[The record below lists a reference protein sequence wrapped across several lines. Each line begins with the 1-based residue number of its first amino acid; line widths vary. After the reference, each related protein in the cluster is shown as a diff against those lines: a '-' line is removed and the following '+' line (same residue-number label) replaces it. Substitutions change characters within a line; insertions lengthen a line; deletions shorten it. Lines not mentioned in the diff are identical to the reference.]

1 MISGSFQNNKPY
13 SLQSCC
19 DGLGN
24 LRQRE
29 GASSEEPQSKVD
41 AGVVAGV
48 CGFHFGTRLEEK
60 SPLGVERGFDGCY
73 SHSIVPVGFGVRS

>member
-1 MISGSFQNNKPY
+1 MQKYGDFWLIPKNKPY

-29 GASSEEPQSKVD
+29 RYRIKYVVVAGVRPQSKV
-41 AGVVAGV
+41 AGDFTLGARPGG
-48 CGFHFGTRLEEK
+48 CAFHFGARPEACGLHSVEK
-60 SPLGVERGFDGCY
+60 IKQC
-73 SHSIVPVGFGVRS
+73 

>member
-1 MISGSFQNNKPY
+1 MQRYGDFWLIQKNKPY

-29 GASSEEPQSKVD
+29 RYRIKYVVVAGVRPQSKVASD
-41 AGVVAGV
+41 CTLAPDPRPAGSTQLNKIKQ
-48 CGFHFGTRLEEK
+48 C
-60 SPLGVERGFDGCY
+60 
-73 SHSIVPVGFGVRS
+73 